1 MLASK
6 SSHYFFRYVDERWKN
21 CIRRVTLLFLQSP
34 RTRRAHDLL
43 QRIRHCRDNMWAYCE
58 CLPILQNAK
67 IDHFS
72 LFTVT
77 MIRCVYTGRFKLSTT
92 VDVPFFLFSFFLQGG
107 TTRNCV
113 SILSKQTSGSW
124 AAANYIEID
133 FSIGVCLFEATA
145 FACWIITI
153 FSIFLI
159 LNNEDETLLLM
170 KYVCKFLKLRYVREI
185 VFLLLYLYLWLSI
198 SQIIFS
204 KNKS

>member
-6 SSHYFFRYVDERWKN
+6 SSHYFFRHVDERWKN
-21 CIRRVTLLFLQSP
+21 CIRCVTLSFLQSP
-34 RTRRAHDLL
+34 RMRRAHDLL

-72 LFTVT
+72 LFTFT
-77 MIRCVYTGRFKLSTT
+77 KIRCVYAGRFKLSTT
-92 VDVPFFLFSFFLQGG
+92 VDVPFCLFSFFFLQRG

-124 AAANYIEID
+124 PAANYIEID
-133 FSIGVCLFEATA
+133 FFIDICLFEATA
-145 FACWIITI
+145 FACWITTI

-159 LNNEDETLLLM
+159 LNNEDETLLLI

-185 VFLLLYLYLWLSI
+185 VFLLLVI
-198 SQIIFS
+198 FIIHFT
-204 KNKS
+204 NNLF